1 MKVNLIGQTYVDN
14 IFNVEN
20 LVYGDTNKLDNVVS
34 NLGGVHNISKNINS
48 MNYNIISTG
57 KTEAT
62 IINDI
67 KNSTRTSF
75 TRRVADVVS
84 FEKFPY
90 ASWTHIAYLDDIEHY
105 DKLDID
111 TPYSID
117 FCTCQNRTPYLEM
130 MNNADLIFDSRERS
144 YLYNSIKIN
153 TPIILHQPNRIDCII
168 NGQLSCYVDVKPIN
182 NLKVNGAGDIFAA
195 YFILLHN
202 AKKIFFINTKIRRKM
217 ILAHHLTVKKL
228 KEINNEKI

>member
-20 LVYGDTNKLDNVVS
+20 LVYGDTNKLDNVIS
-34 NLGGVHNISKNINS
+34 SFGGIYNISEHVQS
-48 MNYNIISTG
+48 MNYTIISTG
-57 KTEAT
+57 KTEVT

-67 KNSTRTSF
+67 NNSTRTSF
-75 TRRVADVVS
+75 TRRVTDVVS
-84 FEKFPY
+84 FEKFPH

-105 DKLDID
+105 DKLDIN

-117 FCTCQNRTPYLEM
+117 FCTCQDRTPYLDM
-130 MNNADLIFDSRERS
+130 MKNADIIFDSRERS
-144 YLYNSIKIN
+144 YLYDSIKID
-153 TPIILHQPNRIDCII
+153 TPIILHQPSRIDCII
-168 NGQLSCYVDVKPIN
+168 NGELSCYVEMKPVN

-202 AKKIFFINTKIRRKM
+202 AKKIFFKNTKIRRKM
-217 ILAHHLTVKKL
+217 ILAHHFTVKKL
-228 KEINNEKI
+228 KEINNEKV